1 MTKRKIITTVIA
13 VILILAAG
21 AYKLYL
27 QGEEAKIFTG
37 TVEATKADVTPR
49 LGGYLRERT
58 VKEGDS
64 VTAGQVIARLDTREL
79 EAQLAEDEAGLAK
92 AQAQLTDLIK
102 GARPQ
107 ELREAAA
114 KTESALADYN
124 QAHTDRLRY
133 EKLYQDGAV
142 ARQLLDQAIAADVV
156 AENSLKAAREQEA
169 LLIEGNREDEIEAQR
184 RETQRAA
191 AALENTKIA
200 LGDMTLYS
208 PVNGVVLTKNYEVG
222 EYVSAGMS
230 VLTVV
235 DLSDCWVRVYVPS
248 DVLGV
253 IKVGQ
258 ECSVKIDAYPDRVFT
273 GKIKEISDSAEYT
286 PRNSITKRE
295 RANLVFAVKV
305 ALPNE
310 EGIFKPGMVADVL
323 IK

>member
-1 MTKRKIITTVIA
+1 MTKRKIITAVIA

-27 QGEEAKIFTG
+27 QGEEAKILTG

-49 LGGYLRERT
+49 LDGYLRERT
-58 VKEGDS
+58 VKEGDR
-64 VTAGQVIARLDTREL
+64 VTAGQLIARLDTREL
-79 EAQLAEDEAGLAK
+79 EAQLAEDEASLAK

-133 EKLYQDGAV
+133 EK
-142 ARQLLDQAIAADVV
+142 LLDQAIAADVV

-258 ECSVKIDAYPDRVFT
+258 ECSVKIDAYPDRAFT

-305 ALPNE
+305 ALPNV

>member
-1 MTKRKIITTVIA
+1 MTKRKIITAVIA

-27 QGEEAKIFTG
+27 QGEEAKILTG

-58 VKEGDS
+58 V
-64 VTAGQVIARLDTREL
+64 TAGQIIARLDTREL
-79 EAQLAEDEAGLAK
+79 EAQLAEDEASLAK

-142 ARQLLDQAIAADVV
+142 ARQLLEQAIAADVV

-258 ECSVKIDAYPDRVFT
+258 ECSVKIDAYPDRAFT

>member
-1 MTKRKIITTVIA
+1 
-13 VILILAAG
+13 
-21 AYKLYL
+21 
-27 QGEEAKIFTG
+27 
-37 TVEATKADVTPR
+37 
-49 LGGYLRERT
+49 
-58 VKEGDS
+58 
-64 VTAGQVIARLDTREL
+64 
-79 EAQLAEDEAGLAK
+79 
-92 AQAQLTDLIK
+92 
-102 GARPQ
+102 
-107 ELREAAA
+107 
-114 KTESALADYN
+114 
-124 QAHTDRLRY
+124 
-133 EKLYQDGAV
+133 
-142 ARQLLDQAIAADVV
+142 
-156 AENSLKAAREQEA
+156 
-169 LLIEGNREDEIEAQR
+169 
-184 RETQRAA
+184 
-191 AALENTKIA
+191 
-200 LGDMTLYS
+200 MTLYS

-258 ECSVKIDAYPDRVFT
+258 ECSVKIDAYPDRTFT

>member
-1 MTKRKIITTVIA
+1 M
-13 VILILAAG
+13 
-21 AYKLYL
+21 
-27 QGEEAKIFTG
+27 
-37 TVEATKADVTPR
+37 KA
-49 LGGYLRERT
+49 T
-58 VKEGDS
+58 VKM
-64 VTAGQVIARLDTREL
+64 
-79 EAQLAEDEAGLAK
+79 
-92 AQAQLTDLIK
+92 
-102 GARPQ
+102 
-107 ELREAAA
+107 
-114 KTESALADYN
+114 
-124 QAHTDRLRY
+124 
-133 EKLYQDGAV
+133 KL
-142 ARQLLDQAIAADVV
+142 
-156 AENSLKAAREQEA
+156 K

-258 ECSVKIDAYPDRVFT
+258 ECSVKIDAYPDRAFT

>member
-1 MTKRKIITTVIA
+1 MTKRKIITAVIA

-27 QGEEAKIFTG
+27 QGEEAKILTG

-64 VTAGQVIARLDTREL
+64 VTAGQIIARLDTREL
-79 EAQLAEDEAGLAK
+79 EAQLAEDEASLAK

-124 QAHTDRLRY
+124 QAHTDRLR
-133 EKLYQDGAV
+133 AV

-258 ECSVKIDAYPDRVFT
+258 ECSVKIDAYPDRAFT

>member
-1 MTKRKIITTVIA
+1 MTKRKIITAVIA

-27 QGEEAKIFTG
+27 QGEEAKILTG

-64 VTAGQVIARLDTREL
+64 VTAGQIIARLDTREL
-79 EAQLAEDEAGLAK
+79 EAQLAEDEASLAK

-191 AALENTKIA
+191 A
-200 LGDMTLYS
+200 
-208 PVNGVVLTKNYEVG
+208 VVLTKNYEVG

-258 ECSVKIDAYPDRVFT
+258 ECSVKIDAYPDRTFT

>member
-1 MTKRKIITTVIA
+1 MTKRKIITAVIA

-27 QGEEAKIFTG
+27 QGEEAKILTG

-64 VTAGQVIARLDTREL
+64 VTAGQIIARLDTREL
-79 EAQLAEDEAGLAK
+79 EAQLAEDEASLAK

-114 KTESALADYN
+114 KTESAQADYN

-248 DVLGV
+248 DVLGF

-258 ECSVKIDAYPDRVFT
+258 ECSVKIDAYPDRAFT